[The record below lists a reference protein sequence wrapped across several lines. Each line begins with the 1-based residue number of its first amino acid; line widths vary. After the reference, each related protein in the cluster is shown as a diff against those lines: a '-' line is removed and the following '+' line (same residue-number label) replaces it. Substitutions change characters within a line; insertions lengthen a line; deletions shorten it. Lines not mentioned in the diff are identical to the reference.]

1 MVIHIET
8 EDIYEY
14 IANDVEKTFD
24 TPNYKVNRPL
34 PIEKTEKVIGL
45 IKDKLWEKIMIEF
58 VALRQKANS
67 YLMDDVN
74 SDKEAK
80 GSKK

>member
-1 MVIHIET
+1 MIVLSQSVNKLCYKDTDSLIIHIET

-34 PIEKTEKVIGL
+34 PIEKNRKSNWIN
-45 IKDKLWEKIMIEF
+45 K
-58 VALRQKANS
+58 R
-67 YLMDDVN
+67 
-74 SDKEAK
+74 
-80 GSKK
+80 

>member
-1 MVIHIET
+1 MSSKCKLCYKDKDSLVIHIET

-45 IKDKLWEKIMIEF
+45 IKDKL
-58 VALRQKANS
+58 
-67 YLMDDVN
+67 
-74 SDKEAK
+74 
-80 GSKK
+80 

>member
-1 MVIHIET
+1 MSSKCKLCYKDKDSLVIHIET

-34 PIEKTEKVIGL
+34 PIEKNRKSNWIN
-45 IKDKLWEKIMIEF
+45 K
-58 VALRQKANS
+58 R
-67 YLMDDVN
+67 
-74 SDKEAK
+74 
-80 GSKK
+80 

>member
-1 MVIHIET
+1 MSSKCKLCYKDKDSLVIHIET

-34 PIEKTEKVIGL
+34 PIEKNRK
-45 IKDKLWEKIMIEF
+45 
-58 VALRQKANS
+58 
-67 YLMDDVN
+67 
-74 SDKEAK
+74 
-80 GSKK
+80 SKWINKR